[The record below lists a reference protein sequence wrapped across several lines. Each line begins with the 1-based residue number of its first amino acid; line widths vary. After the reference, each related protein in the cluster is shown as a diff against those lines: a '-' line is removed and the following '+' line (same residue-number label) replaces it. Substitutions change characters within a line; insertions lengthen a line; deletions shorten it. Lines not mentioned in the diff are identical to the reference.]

1 MATNSPA
8 VKDNGNVQPH
18 TLTQRFHAMMLER
31 ATVEDNTDRAA
42 DIAEAQAERIM
53 SAESLD
59 DILGADSGGTV
70 QCRDVPNTEWEVR
83 SYRVVKS
90 NRTDI
95 DNSAGYYITMDAVCL
110 GGPEDTLTRA
120 GVTIGEQVALQT
132 GAYLLMVKI
141 RALEVGE
148 FLPQRLYLLGTK
160 TQSGYTV
167 LKWTAPPK
175 RAS

>member
-8 VKDNGNVQPH
+8 TKDGGSVQSP

-31 ATVEDNTDRAA
+31 ATVEDNSERAA
-42 DIAEAQAERIM
+42 EIAEQQAERIM

-70 QCRDVPNTEWEVR
+70 QCRDVPNTEWEIR
-83 SYRVVKS
+83 GYRVIRS

-95 DNSAGYYITMDAVCL
+95 ENSAGYYISMDAVCL
-110 GGPEDTLTRA
+110 AGPDDTLTRA

-132 GAYLLMVKI
+132 GAYLLMVKV
-141 RALEVGE
+141 RALEVGGY
-148 FLPQRLYLLGTK
+148 LPQRLYLLGTK
-160 TQSGYTV
+160 TQQGFTI

-175 RAS
+175 RAQ

>member
-8 VKDNGNVQPH
+8 TKDSGNIATP

-31 ATVEDNTDRAA
+31 ATVEDNSDRAA
-42 DIAEAQAERIM
+42 EIAEQQAERIM

-59 DILGADSGGTV
+59 EILNADSGGTV
-70 QCRDVPNTEWEVR
+70 QCRDVPNTEWEIR

-95 DNSAGYYITMDAVCL
+95 ENSAGYYITMDAVCL
-110 GGPEDTLTRA
+110 AGPEDTLTRA
-120 GVTIGEQVALQT
+120 GVVIGEVVALQT
-132 GAYLLMVKI
+132 SAYLLMVKI
-141 RALEVGE
+141 RALEVAN

-160 TQSGYTV
+160 TQSGNTV

-175 RAS
+175 RAQ